1 MERKMKKLVR
11 DALIYIIVTLVIWG
25 IVSLISPAKGLL
37 VGEVAYGAFL
47 KAIEIII
54 AVFIIIGLIQ
64 VWVGPQTLSKLLGKE
79 AGWKGLAL
87 ASTLPIFIG
96 GSLFTIFPL
105 LKTLRDKGASIA
117 CVMAFI
123 AAWAGKAPL
132 LPLEIEFLGWQF
144 AVLRIC
150 LIIPFAIVM
159 GLLSQFI
166 LDKLQQRPKDDTK
179 LGLSKFNRG

>member
-1 MERKMKKLVR
+1 MKKMVR
-11 DALIYIIVTLVIWG
+11 DALIYVLVTGAIWG
-25 IVSLISPAKGLL
+25 IISIVSPAKGLL
-37 VGEVAYGAFL
+37 VGEVAYGAFT
-47 KAIEIII
+47 KAVEIII

-87 ASTLPIFIG
+87 ASTVPIFIG

-123 AAWAGKAPL
+123 TAWAGKAPL
-132 LPLEIEFLGWQF
+132 LPLEIEFQGWKF
-144 AVLRIC
+144 AVLRIS
-150 LIIPFAIVM
+150 LIIPFAVVM
-159 GLLSQFI
+159 GLLSQFVLEKWQDRHPAVI
-166 LDKLQQRPKDDTK
+166 KASPK
-179 LGLSKFNRG
+179 